1 MNMLSFYML
10 LGMEQKVSCILGRH
24 SITKLPRTISPEIH
38 LLLYAP
44 QVLTGHLPPQIL
56 SVLGELISPAILP
69 HCHFAHRL

>member
-10 LGMEQKVSCILGRH
+10 LGMEHKVSCILGRH